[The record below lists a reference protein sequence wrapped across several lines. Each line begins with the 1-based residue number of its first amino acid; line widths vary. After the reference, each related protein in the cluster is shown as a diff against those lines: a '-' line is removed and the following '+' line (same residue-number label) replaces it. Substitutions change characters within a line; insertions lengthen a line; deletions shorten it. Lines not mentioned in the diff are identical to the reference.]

1 MKKTILITGSTDGIG
16 LETAKALYGMGH
28 TILLHGRSAEK
39 LATAKLI
46 LLEMERNGVDND
58 AGVYTYLAD
67 LSSLS
72 DTVALADKIQAEHS
86 QLDVLINNAGIFV
99 SKGGLTQD
107 GFELRFA
114 VNAIAPYV
122 LTKKLL
128 PMLVNSELGHSGR
141 VVNLSSAAQATVDT
155 SVIKSAVRLSDNSA
169 YAQSKLLLTM
179 WSRKLGLSL
188 AETGP
193 VVVSVNPKSLLG
205 SKMVKDAYGVA
216 GGDLK
221 IGADILIRAALS
233 AEFSQAHGLY
243 FDNDIGRFA
252 NPHPDALNDSIVNEC
267 VARMDDELSDFLK

>member
-16 LETAKALYGMGH
+16 LETAKALYAMGH
-28 TILLHGRSAEK
+28 TVLLHGRSAEK
-39 LATAKLI
+39 LAAAKLT
-46 LLEMERNGVDND
+46 LLEMERSSADNN
-58 AGVYTYLAD
+58 ASVYTYLAD
-67 LSSLS
+67 LSSLT
-72 DTVALADKIQAEHS
+72 DTLALADKVQAEHS

-114 VNAIAPYV
+114 VNAISPYV

-128 PMLVNSELGHSGR
+128 PMLGHSGR
-141 VVNLSSAAQATVDT
+141 VVNLSSAAQATVDL
-155 SVIKSAVRLSDNSA
+155 SAIKSAARLSDNSA

-179 WSRKLGLSL
+179 WSQQLGLSL
-188 AETGP
+188 AANGP

-233 AEFSQAHGLY
+233 EEFSQAYGLY

-252 NPHPDALNDSIVNEC
+252 NPHPDALNGSIVNEC
-267 VARMDDELSDFLK
+267 VAWMDNKLSDIL

>member
-16 LETAKALYGMGH
+16 LEMAKVLYAMGH
-28 TILLHGRSAEK
+28 TVLLHGRSADK
-39 LATAKLI
+39 LASAKLS
-46 LLEMERNGVDND
+46 LLAMEIDGEESNT
-58 AGVYTYLAD
+58 AVYTYLAD

-72 DTVALADKIQAEHS
+72 ETVTLAEKIQAEHS

-128 PMLVNSELGHSGR
+128 PMLGHSGR
-141 VVNLSSAAQATVDT
+141 VVNLSSAAQATVDI
-155 SVIKSAVRLSDNSA
+155 SVIKNAAHLSDNSA

-233 AEFSQAHGLY
+233 EEFSQAYGLY

-252 NPHPDALNDSIVNEC
+252 NPHPDALNGSIVNEC
-267 VARMDDELSDFLK
+267 VAWMDNKLSDIL